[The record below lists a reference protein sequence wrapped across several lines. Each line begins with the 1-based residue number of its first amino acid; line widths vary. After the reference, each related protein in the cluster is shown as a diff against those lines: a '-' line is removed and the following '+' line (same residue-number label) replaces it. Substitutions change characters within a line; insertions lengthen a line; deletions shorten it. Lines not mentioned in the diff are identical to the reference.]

1 MDPAEP
7 LSASVIEDAGELE
20 GLAAAWD
27 ALAVAVDSPFG
38 APAWALA
45 WWRYLAPR
53 GARLAVVAV
62 HDAGELVGVAPFYA
76 WRRLGVTELRLLSAD
91 LASRTGILAGA
102 GREHDVAEAIAR
114 ALSRELRPDALRWE
128 GVDATTLWPR
138 WLSASWPGAGA
149 HRLQEDLLRPG
160 PVLELARHPSFEQWL
175 AARSRHFRRRFGRN
189 RRALER
195 DGCSFRLAD
204 RASLERDLASFER
217 LHVERWRQRGGS
229 LAVGPAAMAML
240 REVGAEL
247 IDSGR
252 FRLWVID
259 GPDGEAVS
267 AELLIA
273 AGGRV
278 ASWNGG
284 FDERWSRYSPGIA
297 ALGAAI
303 EDAYA
308 RGDRELDLGGGG
320 AAYKDRLADAD
331 RPVAWWTS
339 FPRGRRYAL
348 ARAWRLPEQTARRF
362 SGGARALLGSS
373 GYTRARR
380 LLRRRS

>member
-1 MDPAEP
+1 MERTEP
-7 LSASVIEDAGELE
+7 LSASVIEDVGELE
-20 GLAAAWD
+20 LLAADWD
-27 ALAVAVDSPFG
+27 RLAVAIAAPFG

-45 WWRYLAPR
+45 WWRHLAPR

-62 HDAGELVGVAPFYA
+62 HAGRELVGIAPFYA
-76 WRRLGVTELRLLSAD
+76 WRRFGITELRLLSAD
-91 LASRTGILAGA
+91 LASRVGILAGP

-114 ALSRELRPDALRWE
+114 ALAAELRPDALRWE
-128 GVDATTLWPR
+128 GVDATMLWPQ

-149 HRLQEDLLRPG
+149 HRLQEDLLRSA
-160 PVLELARHPSFEQWL
+160 PVLELARHPSFEEWL
-175 AARSRHFRRRFGRN
+175 GARSRNFRRRLGRN

-195 DGCSFRLAD
+195 EGATFRLAD

-217 LHVERWRQRGGS
+217 LHVGRWRQRGGS
-229 LAVGPAAMAML
+229 LAVNPATMAML
-240 REVGAEL
+240 RDAGRALVGQQRL
-247 IDSGR
+247 
-252 FRLWVID
+252 RLWIIE
-259 GPDGEAVS
+259 GRAGEPIS
-267 AELLIA
+267 AELLVA
-273 AGGRV
+273 AGGQV

-284 FDERWSRYSPGIA
+284 FDQRWARLSPGIA

-303 EDAYA
+303 EDAYE

-320 AAYKDRLADAD
+320 ASYKDRLADAD
-331 RPVAWWTS
+331 RPVAWRTS
-339 FPRGRRYAL
+339 FPRGPRYAV

-362 SGGARALLGSS
+362 SGAARAVLGSS